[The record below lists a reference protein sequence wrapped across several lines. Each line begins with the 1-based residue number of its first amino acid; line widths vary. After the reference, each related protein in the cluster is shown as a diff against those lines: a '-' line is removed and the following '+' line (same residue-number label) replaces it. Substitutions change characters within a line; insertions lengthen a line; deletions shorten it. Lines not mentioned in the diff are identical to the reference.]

1 MEVLEE
7 KVNPQLL
14 KIKTE
19 LMAFMNANGYT
30 EEEQMKNMATFG
42 DCCKITVEYGH
53 HCDVVG
59 SEHGDHQVAN
69 DSHDQTKGCLS
80 ASVVNCSGDADQTQG
95 CSATAPSDMSCFD
108 SSKQQVS
115 SRKRT
120 LAQLPS
126 RSPLQDKRHKQ
137 NWHTPDVDASG
148 NDSPLDSDDEDSSSS
163 DEDSS
168 YDRDDDDESS
178 SDEDESS
185 SDEDSSSDDDDND
198 DSPPVEDSSSDDD
211 DHDYSSSDEDESSS
225 DEDSSSDDDD
235 NDDSPPD
242 EDSSSDDDDH
252 DYSSSDEDSSS
263 DGDDDGTV
271 WPINLDALNAMYA
284 DQIRRDSDYLPGQ
297 NFPIHISLFHL
308 CDVGDEQTS
317 HHTHTYKYVYKYL
330 ATCIHTQHKWS

>member
-198 DSPPVEDSSSDDD
+198 DSSPV
-211 DHDYSSSDEDESSS
+211 
-225 DEDSSSDDDD
+225 
-235 NDDSPPD
+235 

>member
-1 MEVLEE
+1 
-7 KVNPQLL
+7 
-14 KIKTE
+14 
-19 LMAFMNANGYT
+19 
-30 EEEQMKNMATFG
+30 
-42 DCCKITVEYGH
+42 
-53 HCDVVG
+53 
-59 SEHGDHQVAN
+59 
-69 DSHDQTKGCLS
+69 
-80 ASVVNCSGDADQTQG
+80 
-95 CSATAPSDMSCFD
+95 MSCFD

-126 RSPLQDKRHKQ
+126 RSPLQDKKHKQ
-137 NWHTPDVDASG
+137 NWHTPDVDASC

-168 YDRDDDDESS
+168 YDRDDDDE
-178 SDEDESS
+178 
-185 SDEDSSSDDDDND
+185 
-198 DSPPVEDSSSDDD
+198 
-211 DHDYSSSDEDESSS
+211 SSSDEDESSS

-284 DQIRRDSDYLPGQ
+284 DQIRRDSNYLPGQ
-297 NFPIHISLFHL
+297 YFPIHISLFHL